1 MLHCRVHVLCRYE
14 EEDEALLMQAD
25 ADVLQERD
33 RGLQEWQ
40 AWQASKRETMALVE
54 GFRKQMFGA
63 KWAEKEFTMERVTVE
78 QTAEV
83 KEEPFNRCVMVAWL
97 LGCCG

>member
-1 MLHCRVHVLCRYE
+1 
-14 EEDEALLMQAD
+14 MQAD

-40 AWQASKRETMALVE
+40 AWKASKQETMALVE

-78 QTAEV
+78 QTVEV
-83 KEEPFNRCVMVAWL
+83 KEEPFNRYSLTGLRCWGWMLSVSGV
-97 LGCCG
+97 G